1 MDIDEALNTLKK
13 AGFICEDTDTD
24 DDEYWSEYNDQKLKK
39 KAFDYDLRHDSY
51 GNKKVNRSID
61 FKIIIGRLFNLANK
75 LKKAGIDVGEL
86 RNNFSVEE
94 DPTLQVSVSGKIDGE
109 VVDAVQ
115 CWGNGYVITD
125 RIGTVLKKLKTADE
139 VVDFLVGLN

>member
-1 MDIDEALNTLKK
+1 MDIDEALYTLKK

-39 KAFDYDLRHDSY
+39 KAFDYDLRYDSY
-51 GNKKVNRSID
+51 GNKRANRSLD
-61 FKIIIGRLFNLANK
+61 FKIIIGRLYNLANE

-86 RNNFSVEE
+86 RNDFSVEE
-94 DPTLQVSVSGKIDGE
+94 DPSLQVSVGGKIDGE

>member
-1 MDIDEALNTLKK
+1 MKIDEALYTLKK

-24 DDEYWSEYNDQKLKK
+24 DDEYWSEYNNQKLNK
-39 KAFDYDLRHDSY
+39 KAFDYDLRYDSY
-51 GNKKVNRSID
+51 GNKRANRSLD
-61 FKIIIGRLFNLANK
+61 LKIIIGRLFNLANK

-86 RNNFSVEE
+86 RKSFSVEE
-94 DPTLQVSVSGKIDGE
+94 DPSLQVSVGGTIDGE
-109 VVDAVQ
+109 VVDAIQ

-125 RIGTVLKKLKTADE
+125 RIGTVLKKLKTADD

>member
-1 MDIDEALNTLKK
+1 MN
-13 AGFICEDTDTD
+13 
-24 DDEYWSEYNDQKLKK
+24 K

-51 GNKKVNRSID
+51 GNKRVNRSLD
-61 FKIIIGRLFNLANK
+61 FKIIIGRLYNLADK

-86 RNNFSVEE
+86 RNDFSVEE
-94 DPTLQVSVSGKIDGE
+94 DPSLQVSVGGKIDGE

-115 CWGNGYVITD
+115 CLGNGYVITD

>member
-1 MDIDEALNTLKK
+1 M
-13 AGFICEDTDTD
+13 
-24 DDEYWSEYNDQKLKK
+24 
-39 KAFDYDLRHDSY
+39 
-51 GNKKVNRSID
+51 
-61 FKIIIGRLFNLANK
+61 FNLANK
-75 LKKAGIDVGEL
+75 LKKADIDVGEL

-125 RIGTVLKKLKTADE
+125 RIGIVLKKLKTADE